1 MNSVWTAMVD
11 CRERLVEA
19 MLASASSGAFLALAS
34 PSWMAR
40 VSPLLRSENMALR
53 WLRRTLRSA
62 ADAFFQFMAAPVTR
76 ERCFSN
82 LPALATTVL
91 VRVVIRELYSFLAL
105 ARDAAVAAL
114 VYARLFLRPA
124 SLAAWSADSL
134 ERATLS
140 FLVAA
145 VRSLANLSLWAA
157 ASARP
162 TASCA
167 EAFLRMSAI
176 SLAAIFLFWL
186 NRARRKPRARL
197 DSVRRLS
204 AILTM
209 RLREASV
216 SRLILAWVALSASTM
231 AVTAWR

>member
-34 PSWMAR
+34 PSLMAR

-134 ERATLS
+134 
-140 FLVAA
+140 
-145 VRSLANLSLWAA
+145 ANLSLWAA

-197 DSVRRLS
+197 DSV
-204 AILTM
+204 
-209 RLREASV
+209 
-216 SRLILAWVALSASTM
+216 
-231 AVTAWR
+231 